1 MSGLHSSRGRTPSST
16 PTLPVRVW
24 LSSPATILLHSLVE
38 SVPHDL
44 LLLLIAVGI
53 LTVTGTIFTSSA
65 VITWYFGLFVVFAVK
80 RVSGFSFDRWRTPC
94 EVGGQFVLLQLGPR
108 QLLGFP
114 RSYRCLAV
122 RGSFQNFRLR
132 P

>member
-1 MSGLHSSRGRTPSST
+1 MSTYLDDHSSFLGEWFTQFTGAYTGST

-53 LTVTGTIFTSSA
+53 LTVTGTI
-65 VITWYFGLFVVFAVK
+65 LH
-80 RVSGFSFDRWRTPC
+80 
-94 EVGGQFVLLQLGPR
+94 
-108 QLLGFP
+108 
-114 RSYRCLAV
+114 
-122 RGSFQNFRLR
+122 
-132 P
+132 